1 MCEYR
6 EKVAP
11 NDNEEPPQ
19 ESPAHSRAVRVSGH
33 RLLAAQY
40 RARPKRTSKKPSVN
54 KQTVEQE
61 YQAYVTAVVSPVEV
75 DHLKF
80 WEVGGDTVLEH
91 Y

>member
-1 MCEYR
+1 MCEYCK
-6 EKVAP
+6 KVAP
-11 NDNEEPPQ
+11 NNNEEPPQ
-19 ESPAHSRAVRVSGH
+19 ESPAHSRAARVSGH

-40 RARPKRTSKKPSVN
+40 GARPKRTSKKPSVN